1 MKIECPNCQKENNL
15 KLEAKVKC
23 GSCGEELTGSTYK
36 KPIISGMALLTIG
49 VIGGQFVDY
58 AVTDNR
64 YPLKT
69 EYSLIES
76 CANSYEKPV
85 KRRIYS
91 NKKEICLCAMED
103 TMNEI
108 SYIRYKVDKDDFLL
122 AFEKNAD
129 NCIEQQE

>member
-1 MKIECPNCQKENNL
+1 MKIECPECQKENDL

-23 GSCGEELTGSTYK
+23 GNCGKDLTGSTYK
-36 KPIISGMALLTIG
+36 KPIISGMAVLAIG
-49 VIGGQFVDY
+49 VVGGQFVDY

-69 EYSLIES
+69 EYSIMES
-76 CANSYEKPV
+76 CSNSYEKPV
-85 KRRIYS
+85 KRYVYKNR
-91 NKKEICLCAMED
+91 KKICLCAMEE

-108 SYIRYKVDKDDFLL
+108 SYIRYKVDEKGFLS
-122 AFEKNAD
+122 AFEDNAN